1 MISVDMADFC
11 TQEVLIA
18 VLAISFMCSTAPFE
32 AFSVADVI
40 FAGCFSVFTH
50 IQLPLS
56 TGFKVVDR
64 PDYFLNIYRISNYF
78 CNFVY
83 PSVSKRCFV

>member
-1 MISVDMADFC
+1 MISVDMVDFC
-11 TQEVLIA
+11 TRAVLIA
-18 VLAISFMCSTAPFE
+18 VLAISFMCSTAPFG
-32 AFSVADVI
+32 AFSMIYVI
-40 FAGCFSVFTH
+40 FASCFSVFTH

-64 PDYFLNIYRISNYF
+64 PDYFLNIHSISNYF

-83 PSVSKRCFV
+83 SSVSKRCFV

>member
-1 MISVDMADFC
+1 MISVDMVDFC
-11 TQEVLIA
+11 TRAVLIA
-18 VLAISFMCSTAPFE
+18 VLAISFMCSTAPFG
-32 AFSVADVI
+32 AFSMIYVI
-40 FAGCFSVFTH
+40 FASCFSVFTH

-64 PDYFLNIYRISNYF
+64 PDYFLNIHSISNYF

-83 PSVSKRCFV
+83 PSVRKRSVV